1 MSTVRDIFS
10 FIDEIAPF
18 STQEEWDNSGLL
30 VGNENDE
37 VKKIAL
43 CLDATDETLK
53 KAVEFGADLLI
64 THHPIIWDPL
74 KFVPSDTLVSKAIR
88 QGINVIS
95 CHTNWDL
102 AEAGVSCVLASLIGL
117 NNIEKLEPEG
127 ELSMVRVG
135 TLPMPM
141 TAREL
146 AEVVSDALDAVVA
159 VTSPDKE
166 ISTVAV
172 CGGAGACFLPDLK
185 RHGIDAFVTGE
196 AKHKE
201 YLDARELDIS
211 LLCAGHYETETVS
224 MPVLKNLLK
233 EEFKDIEYLYIED
246 APVEYIG

>member
-1 MSTVRDIFS
+1 MATVRDIYN

-30 VGNENDE
+30 VGDENAE

-43 CLDATDETLK
+43 CLDATGETLRQ
-53 KAVEFGADLLI
+53 ALEFGADLLI
-64 THHPIIWDPL
+64 THHPIIWEPL

-88 QGINVIS
+88 EGLNVIS

-102 AEAGVSCVLASLIGL
+102 AEAGVSCVLASLLGL
-117 NNIEKLEPEG
+117 DNIDKLELEG
-127 ELSMVRVG
+127 DLAMVRVG

-141 TAREL
+141 TARDL
-146 AEVVSDALDAVVA
+146 AGLVSDALDAVVS

-172 CGGAGACFLPDLK
+172 CGGAGACFLPDIK

-196 AKHKE
+196 AKHNE
-201 YLDARELDIS
+201 YLDARELDVS

-233 EEFKDIEYLYIED
+233 AEFDSIEYLYVED